1 MSSLELQVISSP
13 AELRTNAPV
22 WDALWKRS
30 EVTLPGAQAEPL
42 AIWLEEF
49 APRKPFRALVLRDGP
64 RMVASLPLV
73 EQRMAGVL
81 RVGCLPNNYYAM
93 GGDLA
98 IDPDCDRQ
106 QVFEQLA
113 AALKRLPWRMLM
125 IQDIAIDAPRWRHF
139 HQATTDAGMA
149 AEIEHRWDTGITDIP
164 HDWKLFMASRSR
176 KVRSAMKRSF
186 ERLRDAGGS
195 ELRVLE
201 TVASHEIEQ
210 HLRRGFEVEDRS
222 WKSGAGTSVLRLPRV
237 FRFYCRQAAA
247 LAASGNLELAFLE
260 HAGQPIGFMYG
271 IHAKGVYYPAKIG
284 YDDQFAAFSPGQLL
298 NCQMLERFQEN
309 AKLEHLDFHG
319 PIGPAFGRWATRSYR
334 SGQLLVAVRG
344 QLGRAICRAIP
355 KLRSRIRT
363 LRNRWRGSA
372 PTAIETYPLRATG
385 KQNTESSSDCLAS
398 GEVTLV

>member
-1 MSSLELQVISSP
+1 MSAFALEVLSSP
-13 AELRTNAPV
+13 AELRASAAA

-30 EVTLPGAQAEPL
+30 AVTLPGAQAEPL

-49 APRKPFRALVLRDGP
+49 APRSKFHALVLRDGV

-73 EQRMAGVL
+73 EQGLAGVL

-98 IDPDCDRQ
+98 IDPDCNPQ
-106 QVFEQLA
+106 QVFTHLT
-113 AALKRLPWRMLM
+113 AALKQLPWRMLA
-125 IQDIAIDAPRWRHF
+125 IQDIAIDAPRWRQF
-139 HQATTDAGMA
+139 QEAAANAGLA
-149 AEIEHRWDTGITDIP
+149 ADFEHRWDTGITDIP
-164 HDWKLFMASRSR
+164 HDWKQFMASRSR

-201 TVASHEIEQ
+201 YVASHEVEQ

-260 HAGQPIGFMYG
+260 HAGQSIGFMYG

-284 YDDQFAAFSPGQLL
+284 YDDKFAAFSPGQLL
-298 NCQMLERFQEN
+298 NCQMLERFQQMHE
-309 AKLEHLDFHG
+309 LEHLDFHG

-344 QLGRAICRAIP
+344 AVGRTVCRAIP
-355 KLRSRIRT
+355 KLRSRLRT

-372 PTAIETYPLRATG
+372 PPAIEIYPLRPNG
-385 KQNTESSSDCLAS
+385 KQSTESSSDCLSS